1 MTDAPSPASGAP
13 LKLFNSLTRKLEEFR
28 PVHPGEARVYSCGPT
43 VYNYPHIGNMRAYV
57 FADTLGRTLSFK
69 GYKLTHVINITDV
82 GHLTD
87 DADAGEDKL
96 EKAAAEKA
104 QSIWDIA
111 RHYTEAYWAD
121 VKALNIRQP
130 AHWSI
135 ATDYVPQMIEFAKA
149 IADKHCYELDSG
161 LYFNTKTV
169 PDYGRLAREDDL
181 LAEMQKLIQ
190 RQKAAKDI
198 AGAKERI
205 DALRKLVIDFIAVI
219 DDFYKRKSLKKYQSL
234 RAIWQVAAEASE
246 DDFPAALQRSL
257 NESRAFF
264 KAPRVEPVAGKRND
278 EDFAIWRKTPAGE
291 TRQMEWDSP
300 WGRGAPGWHLE
311 CSVMS
316 EALLGFPFDIHTGGI
331 DHREIHHPN
340 EIAQNQAHSCSAD
353 SGARFWMHNNFLVER
368 SGKMSKSS
376 GEFLRLQLLIDKG
389 YHTLAYRLMCLQAH
403 YRSELEFSWE
413 GLGAALTR
421 LKRLVMA
428 VEKLD
433 PPRNGE
439 VASRSDDGG
448 GARPSADAAQD
459 RPPPPPAS
467 PIPLPVPGRIADL
480 LAKFDAAMSDDLN
493 TPVALTLLE
502 EAAAMKKVDAD
513 QKRAALAAM
522 DAVLGLNILSLS
534 RADLRIRPRAATITE
549 VEIEEIL
556 TRRKEARAAKDFATS
571 DKLRD
576 ELIAAGV
583 EVMDGDPLGW
593 DWRLEA

>member
-1 MTDAPSPASGAP
+1 MGAGMTDAPAPASGAP
-13 LKLFNSLTRKLEEFR
+13 LKLFNSLSRKLEEFQ

-149 IADKHCYELDSG
+149 IADKHCYELESG
-161 LYFNTKTV
+161 LYFDTSTV
-169 PDYGRLAREDDL
+169 TDYGRLARHATE
-181 LAEMQKLIQ
+181 E
-190 RQKAAKDI
+190 
-198 AGAKERI
+198 GESRI
-205 DALRKLVIDFIAVI
+205 D
-219 DDFYKRKSLKKYQSL
+219 
-234 RAIWQVAAEASE
+234 
-246 DDFPAALQRSL
+246 
-257 NESRAFF
+257 
-264 KAPRVEPVAGKRND
+264 PVDGKRHPA
-278 EDFAIWRKTPAGE
+278 DFAIWRKTPPGE

-300 WGRGAPGWHLE
+300 WGKGAPGWHLE

-353 SGARFWMHNNFLVER
+353 SGARIWMHNNFLVER
-368 SGKMSKSS
+368 SGKMSKSA

-389 YHTLAYRLMCLQAH
+389 YHPLAYRLMCLQAH

-421 LKRLVMA
+421 LKRMLKVLE
-428 VEKLD
+428 VQRWKEHEKTGQ
-433 PPRNGE
+433 P
-439 VASRSDDGG
+439 V
-448 GARPSADAAQD
+448 PSQKDAK
-459 RPPPPPAS
+459 
-467 PIPLPVPGRIADL
+467 PLPQSEWHRFAVLGYLDD
-480 LAKFDAAMSDDLN
+480 FEAAISDDLN
-493 TPVALTLLE
+493 TPKALPII
-502 EAAAMKKVDAD
+502 EAILGDSAISLTDRWEMIATVDE
-513 QKRAALAAM
+513 
-522 DAVLGLNILSLS
+522 VLGLNILQMD
-534 RADLRIRPRAATITE
+534 RANLRVRPKVATITE
-549 VEIEEIL
+549 EEIEAALIK
-556 TRRKEARAAKDFATS
+556 RKEARAAKDFAAS
-571 DKLRD
+571 DALRD

>member
-13 LKLFNSLTRKLEEFR
+13 LRLFNSLTRTLEEFR
-28 PVHPGEARVYSCGPT
+28 PVHAQEARVYSCGPT

-69 GYKLTHVINITDV
+69 GYRLTHVINITDV

-121 VKALNIRQP
+121 VKALNIRGP
-130 AHWSI
+130 MKAGKPEAAHWSI

-161 LYFNTKTV
+161 LYFDTSTV
-169 PDYGRLAREDDL
+169 ADYGRLARHATDEG
-181 LAEMQKLIQ
+181 ES
-190 RQKAAKDI
+190 
-198 AGAKERI
+198 RI
-205 DALRKLVIDFIAVI
+205 D
-219 DDFYKRKSLKKYQSL
+219 
-234 RAIWQVAAEASE
+234 
-246 DDFPAALQRSL
+246 P
-257 NESRAFF
+257 
-264 KAPRVEPVAGKRND
+264 VEGKRHPA
-278 EDFAIWRKTPAGE
+278 DFAIWRKTPPGE

-353 SGARFWMHNNFLVER
+353 SGARIWMHNNFLVER
-368 SGKMSKSS
+368 SGKMSKSA

-389 YHTLAYRLMCLQAH
+389 YHPLAYRLMCLQAH

-421 LKRLVMA
+421 LKRMVMGI
-428 VEKLD
+428 EKL
-433 PPRNGE
+433 RSATGGE
-439 VASRSDDGG
+439 V
-448 GARPSADAAQD
+448 
-459 RPPPPPAS
+459 S
-467 PIPLPVPGRIADL
+467 PTTLTQ
-480 LAKFDAAMSDDLN
+480 AKVIQGSFDEAVSDDLSI
-493 TPVALTLLE
+493 PKALPLME
-502 EAAAMKKVDAD
+502 QVIEAKRLPASLRLHLVDE
-513 QKRAALAAM
+513 M
-522 DAVLGLNILSLS
+522 DKVLGLELLSLK
-534 RADLRIRPRAATITE
+534 RTDLRIRPKTATITE
-549 VEIEEIL
+549 AEIEAIL
-556 TRRKEARAAKDFATS
+556 ARRKEARAAKDFPAS
-571 DKLRD
+571 DALRD

-593 DWRLEA
+593 DWRLEP

>member
-1 MTDAPSPASGAP
+1 MTEAPAFP
-13 LKLFNSLTRKLEEFR
+13 LKLFNSLTRSLEIFE
-28 PVHPGEARVYSCGPT
+28 PVHPGVPGDPARPPEARVYSCGPT

-57 FADTLGRTLSFK
+57 FADTLGRTLSYK

-96 EKAAAEKA
+96 EKAAAERARKGEKTA
-104 QSIWDIA
+104 IWDIA
-111 RHYTEAYWAD
+111 KHYTEAYWAD

-135 ATDYVPQMIEFAKA
+135 ATDYVPAMIAFAKT
-149 IADKHCYELDSG
+149 IADKHCYELEGG
-161 LYFNTKTV
+161 LYFDTTTV
-169 PDYGRLAREDDL
+169 AHYGSLARSVVDEG
-181 LAEMQKLIQ
+181 ES
-190 RQKAAKDI
+190 
-198 AGAKERI
+198 RI
-205 DALRKLVIDFIAVI
+205 D
-219 DDFYKRKSLKKYQSL
+219 
-234 RAIWQVAAEASE
+234 
-246 DDFPAALQRSL
+246 
-257 NESRAFF
+257 
-264 KAPRVEPVAGKRND
+264 PVDGKRHPA
-278 EDFAIWRKTPAGE
+278 DFAIWRKTPAGE

-340 EIAQNQAHSCSAD
+340 EIAQNQAHSCSTD
-353 SGARFWMHNNFLVER
+353 SGARMWMHNNFLVDR

-376 GEFLRLQLLIDKG
+376 GEFLRVQLLIDKG
-389 YHTLAYRLMCLQAH
+389 YHPLAYRLMCLQAH
-403 YRSELEFSWE
+403 YRSELEFSWD

-428 VEKLD
+428 
-433 PPRNGE
+433 
-439 VASRSDDGG
+439 
-448 GARPSADAAQD
+448 AAPVRDEEPTEATD
-459 RPPPPPAS
+459 RR
-467 PIPLPVPGRIADL
+467 LTDL

-502 EAAAMKKVDAD
+502 EAAAMKKIDAG
-513 QKRAALAAM
+513 QKAAALAAM
-522 DAVLGLNILSLS
+522 DAVLGLDLLTTA
-534 RADLRIRPRAATITE
+534 RADLRVRPKTAAIGE
-549 VEIEEIL
+549 DEIEATL
-556 TRRKEARAAKDFATS
+556 ARRKDARAAKDFAAS
-571 DKLRD
+571 DALRD

-593 DWRLEA
+593 DWQPDAN